1 MTDNATKPIKWAG
14 GEHAF
19 TLNHPWVKSYLKI
32 RGLPGENGSSPAA
45 CWTRFEQGNYTPD
58 DIERV
63 IYLGLI
69 GAGLTSRKA
78 DDLVERHVKSRPV
91 LENATTASWILA
103 SLFVEHAMAE
113 QVAA

>member
-1 MTDNATKPIKWAG
+1 MTDNASKPIKWAG

-69 GAGLTSRKA
+69 GAGLTMREA
-78 DDLVERHVKSRPV
+78 DDLIERHVKGRPV
-91 LENATTASWILA
+91 LENGDTAAWILA
-103 SLFVEHAMAE
+103 TLFSDKP
-113 QVAA
+113 AAALDAA

>member
-1 MTDNATKPIKWAG
+1 MTDNAVKPIKWAG
-14 GEHAF
+14 GEHGF

-45 CWTRFEQGNYTPD
+45 CWSRFEQANYTPD

-69 GAGLTSRKA
+69 GAGLTMREA
-78 DDLVERHVKSRPV
+78 DDLIERHVEDRPV
-91 LENATTASWILA
+91 LENGSTASWILA
-103 SLFVEHAMAE
+103 SLFVENAGTE
-113 QVAA
+113 LEVA